1 MKKFINFLL
10 VFMLSICVV
19 GCSSNSTSSSSNS
32 SSSDASSTKE
42 AELSL
47 DGKDLKVYC
56 GAGMTKPFE
65 EIANAFKEKTGCN
78 IEVTYANAAQI
89 QTQIKTSEEGDL
101 FVAGAEEELKPVSDY
116 VSESKKLVK
125 HIPVLA
131 VASGNPKD
139 IKGLN
144 DLTKDDVTVVL
155 ADAESTPIGKI
166 AKKALGDLKIY
177 KKIKIEAT
185 TSTAPE
191 LTNAIEADECDAVI
205 VWKENVKSDK
215 VEIVDTTDLD
225 NYIKVVP
232 AASLNCSKNEES
244 LKEFLA
250 YLDTD
255 EVKAIWEKYGYE
267 LAPEK

>member
-1 MKKFINFLL
+1 MKKFINLLL
-10 VFMLSICVV
+10 VFILSIGVV
-19 GCSSNSTSSSSNS
+19 GCSQTPASNISSNS
-32 SSSDASSTKE
+32 SLES
-42 AELSL
+42 ELTL
-47 DGKDLKVYC
+47 DGKNLMVYC

-65 EIANAFKEKTGCN
+65 EIANNFKEKTGCN

-101 FVAGAEEELKPVSDY
+101 FIAGSEDELKPISSYVSD
-116 VSESKKLVK
+116 SKKLVK

-131 VASGNPKD
+131 VASENPKQ
-139 IKGLN
+139 ITGLN

-166 AKKALGDLKIY
+166 AKKALSDLNIY
-177 KKIKIEAT
+177 NKIKIEAT
-185 TSTAPE
+185 TATAPE
-191 LTNAIEADECDAVI
+191 LSNVLEAGECDAII
-205 VWKENVKSDK
+205 VWKENVKSNK
-215 VEIVDTTDLD
+215 IEIVDTSDLD
-225 NYIKVVP
+225 NYIKVIP
-232 AASLNCSKNEES
+232 AASLNCSQNDEA

-267 LAPEK
+267 LAPEN

>member
-10 VFMLSICVV
+10 VFMLSICIV
-19 GCSSNSTSSSSNS
+19 GCSSNSASNSTSSSS
-32 SSSDASSTKE
+32 SDASSSNE
-42 AELSL
+42 AELTL
-47 DGKDLKVYC
+47 EGKDLMVYC

-65 EIANAFKEKTGCN
+65 EIASNFKEKTGCN

-89 QTQIKTSEEGDL
+89 QSQITTSEEGDL
-101 FVAGAEEELKPVSDY
+101 FVAGAEDELKPVSDY

-139 IKGLN
+139 IKGLG

-166 AKKALGDLKIY
+166 AKKALGDLNIY
-177 KKIKIEAT
+177 KKVNIEAT

-191 LTNAIEADECDAVI
+191 LTNAIEAEECDAVI

-225 NYIKVVP
+225 NYVKVVP
-232 AASLNCSKNEES
+232 AASLNCSENKES
-244 LKEFLA
+244 LAEFLT

-255 EVKAIWEKYGYE
+255 EAKAVWEKYGYE
-267 LAPEK
+267 LVSEN

>member
-1 MKKFINFLL
+1 MKKFINLLL

-19 GCSSNSTSSSSNS
+19 GCSSNSTSKSS
-32 SSSDASSTKE
+32 SSSDASSATE
-42 AELSL
+42 AERSL
-47 DGKDLKVYC
+47 EGKDLKVYC

-101 FVAGAEEELKPVSDY
+101 FVAGAEDELKPISDY

-131 VASGNPKD
+131 VASGNPKE
-139 IKGLN
+139 INGLK
-144 DLTKDDVTVVL
+144 DLTKDGVTVVL
-155 ADAESTPIGKI
+155 GDAESTPIGKI
-166 AKKALGDLKIY
+166 AKKALSNLKIY
-177 KKIKIEAT
+177 KKIDIQAT

-225 NYIKVVP
+225 NYIKVIP
-232 AASLNCSKNEES
+232 AASLNCSENEES
-244 LKEFLA
+244 LKEFLN

-255 EVKAIWEKYGYE
+255 EVKAVWEKYGYE
-267 LAPEK
+267 LVSEK